1 MVFQVGLEVISVK
14 QGRKESYVFICIV
27 SNFLTAVI
35 QLKCTIHKNIK
46 LWLFCAISTYD
57 CFLARLLIIKDNEIS
72 FYGCIN
78 RNYKLSRAAFAAL
91 FRSKDKCR
99 QRQAFYYFSEFIN
112 RSWYIAST

>member
-1 MVFQVGLEVISVK
+1 MVFQVELEVISVK

-78 RNYKLSRAAFAAL
+78 KNEQVRAAFAAL
-91 FRSKDKCR
+91 FFAKIWQVATKWR
-99 QRQAFYYFSEFIN
+99 QSAEKYCHHS
-112 RSWYIAST
+112 S

>member
-1 MVFQVGLEVISVK
+1 MGLEVISVK

-78 RNYKLSRAAFAAL
+78 KNEQVRAAFAAL
-91 FRSKDKCR
+91 FFAKIWQVATKWR
-99 QRQAFYYFSEFIN
+99 QSAEKYCHHS
-112 RSWYIAST
+112 S

>member
-27 SNFLTAVI
+27 RNFLTAVI

-46 LWLFCAISTYD
+46 LWLFCVISTYD

-78 RNYKLSRAAFAAL
+78 RKI
-91 FRSKDKCR
+91 
-99 QRQAFYYFSEFIN
+99 E
-112 RSWYIAST
+112 